1 MFYIPTNMTPS
12 EAVNQFEEL
21 QVHPDI
27 AKWADDSESLQE
39 VSEDFY
45 KIEALVKKLNVK
57 GENAVI
63 KNEILKLLER

>member
-12 EAVNQFEEL
+12 EAVRHFEEL
-21 QVHPDI
+21 QVHTDI